1 MMRYL
6 IAVSVILAA
15 AGACGVAEAPDEST
29 ASPTDAVVE
38 ASGMV
43 PLAAAD
49 GEKRFIL
56 RHPSAPERWNGR
68 LVITAHGGTG
78 GPALAA
84 DGTQVGTSETS
95 LDDVVGAYAV
105 EQGFAYASVDRDGIG
120 GTTQGLAVVSEFAE
134 IARERLGQA
143 MGRPPA
149 QVYLVGLSMGGG
161 IARLASEA
169 AETPFD
175 GIVIIAGAGG
185 DAVRGLDR
193 LARRAAL
200 WPAIDP
206 HEHPEVDDDDPAVA
220 AYAADGAGTPV
231 DARPLWPYMGASSS
245 LEGLSRSL
253 ERYGLSGLSEAELE
267 AFSVARYAEREGFSQ
282 RVRAGDTTG
291 AVGVPTI
298 EVVLPEILAYKD
310 KVRSQPGAAD
320 RHRLYQVRRAWHISR
335 EDDALEG
342 FRYRMSRLG
351 FGTDVQQAAGEYG
364 SYVSAVQRALDLVDR
379 WVVDGVAA
387 PGDQIVDDGGV
398 PGYDNQDMD

>member
-220 AYAADGAGTPV
+220 AYAADGAG
-231 DARPLWPYMGASSS
+231 DACRRPPALAVHGCIVVVGGSEQVVGAI
-245 LEGLSRSL
+245 RP
-253 ERYGLSGLSEAELE
+253 ERL
-267 AFSVARYAEREGFSQ
+267 
-282 RVRAGDTTG
+282 VRGGAGG
-291 AVGVPTI
+291 
-298 EVVLPEILAYKD
+298 IL
-310 KVRSQPGAAD
+310 
-320 RHRLYQVRRAWHISR
+320 RRALRGARGILPKGSGRRHHRSGWR
-335 EDDALEG
+335 ADDRGRPA
-342 FRYRMSRLG
+342 
-351 FGTDVQQAAGEYG
+351 
-364 SYVSAVQRALDLVDR
+364 
-379 WVVDGVAA
+379 
-387 PGDQIVDDGGV
+387 
-398 PGYDNQDMD
+398 